1 MTTNV
6 HYLLILFLNPVSNCP
21 IFQDGCKNAGPAR
34 LYLWQPTLHATVT
47 ARLLIG
53 QCGPSSSLIGPRL
66 SSQNLRETRQSN
78 HCTGVTE
85 IADLCVTTPSLNMNR
100 FRIKSATA
108 SRDPRH
114 SDEDCLSDHNG
125 VYSFSSS
132 SWWEAGGDYKLEVV
146 TRGDEG
152 I

>member
-1 MTTNV
+1 MP
-6 HYLLILFLNPVSNCP
+6 LSQLGFSLVSVAP
-21 IFQDGCKNAGPAR
+21 PA
-34 LYLWQPTLHATVT
+34 LSLVT
-47 ARLLIG
+47 
-53 QCGPSSSLIGPRL
+53 RL

-114 SDEDCLSDHNG
+114 SDGDCLSDHNG

-132 SWWEAGGDYKLEVV
+132 SWWEAGGDYKFIGGRNSGGWRNLV
-146 TRGDEG
+146 TMIGMICDHKLSTEYLFMTGLSQRLRPPKMQR
-152 I
+152 